1 MRRGYPI
8 DRSPPRRRP
17 GTSRRNAG
25 SRIRGNSIPAE
36 VSRLQRRAGFT
47 LIELLVVIAIIAI
60 LTALLLPAV
69 QQAREAAR
77 RTQCQN
83 NLKQLG
89 LALHNFYDAYQKL
102 PSSLRP
108 PSNNATAPR
117 YGVVTQLLP
126 YIEQEAIWDLY
137 DSTKSWSKAP
147 NLALGSTVITVLSC
161 PSDAEDPHRFD
172 VDPATSNSLGVVAI
186 SDYAASN
193 GLDPTLVSLLQTA
206 GEYTNVPT
214 DAVNGYYGTQVWP
227 TPVKGFLAVNTQ
239 HTFGQIRDGLSNT
252 IAFVESSGRPYVYQG
267 RVQLGTDTSLHG
279 VNGGGWPRPASD
291 FSFAASSKDGT
302 TVPPVTL
309 AGAVTAN
316 ATNGAD
322 VLASYNPN
330 TGAPYWGVYGTSQPY
345 SFHAAG
351 VNVLFGDGRV
361 QMVAANVPVP
371 IFAALITAAGSSLE
385 PITSAQY

>member
-1 MRRGYPI
+1 MRRLYQ
-8 DRSPPRRRP
+8 P
-17 GTSRRNAG
+17 GQT
-25 SRIRGNSIPAE
+25 P
-36 VSRLQRRAGFT
+36 QRRKPRAVRRSGGFT

-89 LALHNFYDAYQKL
+89 LAIHNFYDAYQKL

-108 PSNNATAPR
+108 PSNNTTSPR
-117 YGVVTQLLP
+117 YGVITQLLP
-126 YIEQEAIWDLY
+126 YIEQESIWDLY
-137 DSTKSWSKAP
+137 DSTRSWSKAP
-147 NLALGSTVITVLSC
+147 NPALGSTVIPILSC
-161 PSDAEDPHRFD
+161 ASDPEDAHRLD
-172 VDPATSNSLGVVAI
+172 VDPATSNSAGVVAI
-186 SDYAASN
+186 ADYAASN
-193 GLDPTLVSLLQTA
+193 GLDPMLVSLLQSA
-206 GEYTNVPT
+206 GLYTNVPT
-214 DAVNGYYGTQVWP
+214 DPVNGYYGNQVWP
-227 TPVKGFLAVNTQ
+227 QAVKGFLAVNTQ

-267 RVQLGTDTSLHG
+267 RVSLGNNTAVHG

-309 AGAVTAN
+309 AGAVSSN
-316 ATNGAD
+316 VTNGAD
-322 VLASYNPN
+322 VLANYNPN

-345 SFHAAG
+345 SFHSAG

-361 QMVAANVPVP
+361 QLVASTVPVP
-371 IFAALITAAGSSLE
+371 IFAALVTVSGSTLE
-385 PITSAQY
+385 PITSGQY